1 MSNEPIISDR
11 FGQLSGLRSAAAHS
25 KPSSR
30 GLLGELEQ
38 PSDVFRHLGPNWY
51 TSIMGTGIVA
61 NAAALLPV
69 HAAAL
74 HSFALGV
81 WVLAATL
88 LLALTLATAV
98 HWLWHA
104 ENARDPAMAPIY
116 GRTSSNDSSDVQS
129 NGRRRADPGPSPTS
143 TGRTARRFGPWAVGG
158 WPGNC
163 AATGGASRDRKP
175 ARAGGPIIAPQRIA
189 ARPAVRP
196 PSALEMPLTKRLFLL
211 RHAKS
216 SWDNPA
222 LSDHDRPLAARGRKA
237 STKMA
242 KHLHEREIRPAL
254 VLCSSAARARET
266 LERVDP
272 SGEIRIE
279 DQLYAASA
287 RELLERLRGIPE
299 TVDSVMLIGHSPGI
313 ENLALDLA
321 DRSALRAA
329 VEEKF
334 PTAALAELTFPGPW
348 SELRPGCAKLTSFV
362 RPRDI

>member
-11 FGQLSGLRSAAAHS
+11 FRQLSGLRSAAAHS

-74 HSFALGV
+74 HSFARGV

-129 NGRRRADPGPSPTS
+129 NG
-143 TGRTARRFGPWAVGG
+143 
-158 WPGNC
+158 
-163 AATGGASRDRKP
+163 
-175 ARAGGPIIAPQRIA
+175 
-189 ARPAVRP
+189 
-196 PSALEMPLTKRLFLL
+196 
-211 RHAKS
+211 
-216 SWDNPA
+216 
-222 LSDHDRPLAARGRKA
+222 
-237 STKMA
+237 
-242 KHLHEREIRPAL
+242 
-254 VLCSSAARARET
+254 SAA
-266 LERVDP
+266 
-272 SGEIRIE
+272 G
-279 DQLYAASA
+279 
-287 RELLERLRGIPE
+287 
-299 TVDSVMLIGHSPGI
+299 
-313 ENLALDLA
+313 
-321 DRSALRAA
+321 
-329 VEEKF
+329 
-334 PTAALAELTFPGPW
+334 
-348 SELRPGCAKLTSFV
+348 
-362 RPRDI
+362 